1 MGFKFLNMLG
11 CLKLS
16 LGETVLFG
24 GEVAKKL
31 IDLQGTFGGD
41 VGGGGAGWS
50 GIVVEGSSCCRGT
63 GNSSCI

>member
-1 MGFKFLNMLG
+1 MLG

-31 IDLQGTFGGD
+31 IDLQGTFAGD
-41 VGGGGAGWS
+41 VGGGGAG
-50 GIVVEGSSCCRGT
+50 
-63 GNSSCI
+63 